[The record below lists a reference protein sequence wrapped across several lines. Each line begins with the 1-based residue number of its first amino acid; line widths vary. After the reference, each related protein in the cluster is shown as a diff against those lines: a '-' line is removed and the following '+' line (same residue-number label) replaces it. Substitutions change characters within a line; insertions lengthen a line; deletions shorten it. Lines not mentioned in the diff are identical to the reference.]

1 MYFFFIEVLYILFF
15 FWKRFL
21 FDKQQCTGHQNV
33 DSVLMIFFAKN
44 QNWVMK
50 ATRRPRVN
58 ESDELEEDTRFFF
71 FFFKG
76 LLFDKQQCT
85 SHQKVDSVLLIFFA
99 TNQNWVM
106 KATRRPRVNELDELD
121 EDTRFFYFLFLRDFS
136 LTSNNAQVT
145 KRLIQCF

>member
-1 MYFFFIEVLYILFF
+1 MRKVVLFFYRGTIYSFF

-71 FFFKG
+71 F
-76 LLFDKQQCT
+76 
-85 SHQKVDSVLLIFFA
+85 
-99 TNQNWVM
+99 
-106 KATRRPRVNELDELD
+106 
-121 EDTRFFYFLFLRDFS
+121 LRDFS
-136 LTSNNAQVT
+136 LTNNNAQVT
-145 KRLIQCF
+145 KRLIRCS